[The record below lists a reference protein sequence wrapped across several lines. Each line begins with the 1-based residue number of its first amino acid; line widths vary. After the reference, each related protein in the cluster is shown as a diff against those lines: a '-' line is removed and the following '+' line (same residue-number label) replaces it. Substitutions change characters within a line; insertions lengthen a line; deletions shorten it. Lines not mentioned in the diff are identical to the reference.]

1 MIKSDLTYVIRAYVC
16 CTKVDLNIEMHKRT
30 FDVCTENS
38 CWYSSACENNS
49 CTWMIFSVEL
59 DNTKVVD
66 NLNIFAALKFD
77 DFRPLGLGAMKF

>member
-1 MIKSDLTYVIRAYVC
+1 
-16 CTKVDLNIEMHKRT
+16 
-30 FDVCTENS
+30 
-38 CWYSSACENNS
+38 
-49 CTWMIFSVEL
+49 MIFSVEL